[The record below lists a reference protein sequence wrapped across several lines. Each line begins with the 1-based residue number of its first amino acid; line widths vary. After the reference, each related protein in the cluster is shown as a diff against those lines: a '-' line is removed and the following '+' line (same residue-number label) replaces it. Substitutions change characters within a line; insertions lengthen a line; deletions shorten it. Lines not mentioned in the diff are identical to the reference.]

1 MERGG
6 RFARNPATTRG
17 PRPLPE
23 TVMNVLSQ
31 LIVSGIAV
39 GMIYGVIAFSYQLT
53 FATSKTLNFGQGE
66 ALMLGAL
73 VGLTTINFLIGQALG
88 TLWAYLLMLPIVFA
102 FGLAQGAVVEWL
114 GVRQAVK
121 AKSEAGWIM
130 ATIALGIIFRNLAEN
145 IWGRDALRFP
155 SPLPEAAL
163 TIGPVRIQPMEI
175 AIVIGALAIM
185 LAVEIFN
192 RRSIFG
198 KAVVATAND
207 RDAAGL
213 MGIDT
218 RRVITFSYA
227 LSSMTAAFAGVLIAP
242 VTLTG
247 ATMGAVLG
255 LKAFAVAIIG
265 GLSSGMGVIVGGLI
279 LGITET
285 LTGYYIST
293 GYKDVPGLVLLLLVL
308 SLKPS
313 GLFGRATIKKV

>member
-1 MERGG
+1 
-6 RFARNPATTRG
+6 
-17 PRPLPE
+17 
-23 TVMNVLSQ
+23 MNILLQ

-88 TLWAYLLMLPIVFA
+88 TFWAYLLMLPVVFG

-155 SPLPEAAL
+155 SPLPEAAIV
-163 TIGPVRIQPMEI
+163 IGPVRIQPMEI
-175 AIVIGALAIM
+175 AIVVGALAIM

-285 LTGYYIST
+285 LTGFYIST